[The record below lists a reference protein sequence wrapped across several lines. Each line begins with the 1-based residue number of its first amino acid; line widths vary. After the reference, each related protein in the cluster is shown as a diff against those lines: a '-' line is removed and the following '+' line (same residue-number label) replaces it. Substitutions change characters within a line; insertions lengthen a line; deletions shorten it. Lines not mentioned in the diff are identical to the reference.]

1 MKILK
6 LKPVLQRSLTHPLTV
21 TPEVSRPQG
30 GDLPGTKL
38 DSSFAKVA
46 FALSLYHL
54 ASDSK
59 EALATVA
66 AKDSERPPA
75 KDQPRDPR
83 LFRRMGVSPET
94 KGRCL
99 QDPQPLSPQYP
110 GATPPLGEPGC
121 VSPQAVGS
129 LAEQPSAASSGHRPR
144 VPSEPPAAGTDAAS
158 DQRKCDQEGEH
169 SHRRETRAS
178 SEGDQER
185 RGSAGRHTKRNSS
198 WDSRTP
204 EREDCSSKKRKLP

>member
-1 MKILK
+1 M
-6 LKPVLQRSLTHPLTV
+6 LQRSLTHPPTV
-21 TPEVSRPQG
+21 TPEASRPQG

-38 DSSFAKVA
+38 DSSLAKVA

-75 KDQPRDPR
+75 KDPPRDPR
-83 LFRRMGVSPET
+83 LFRRMGVTPET

-129 LAEQPSAASSGHRPR
+129 LAEQPSAPGGGHRPR
-144 VPSEPPAAGTDAAS
+144 VPSEPPATGIDAAGNP
-158 DQRKCDQEGEH
+158 RKYDQEGEH

-178 SEGDQER
+178 SEGNQER

-198 WDSRTP
+198 WDSRVP
-204 EREDCSSKKRKLP
+204 EREDRSSKKRKLP